1 MSAWVRVA
9 PRAELAPGEVRAVAL
24 ARDELGRPREA
35 LVLLAEDGEP
45 RAYLNRCQHLPI
57 PLDGGSRVFLDA
69 AGRHLR
75 CGTHGAL
82 YRVRDGLCIDGPCP
96 GKVLIAL
103 PWRVVD
109 GWIEIEDR

>member
-1 MSAWVRVA
+1 MSAWVRVV
-9 PRAELAPGEVRAVAL
+9 REEELRPGEVRAVAL
-24 ARDELGRPREA
+24 SRDGLGPREA
-35 LVLLAEDGEP
+35 LVLLGEDGAP

-82 YRVRDGLCIDGPCP
+82 YRVEDGLCVGGPCP
-96 GKVLIAL
+96 GRSLPAL
-103 PWRVVD
+103 SLRVVE
-109 GWIEIEDR
+109 GWIELEDQA